1 MEGSG
6 WFYIGALILYI
17 FSFISGFSIGLYV
30 FFGVVLLL
38 LLGLAKSFRLLNK
51 TSFLIIIV
59 ISFGVWYFIVRYI
72 DDAYIFYPFTHL
84 F

>member
-1 MEGSG
+1 MKGSG

-30 FFGVVLLL
+30 FLGVVLLL
-38 LLGLAKSFRLLNK
+38 LSGLAKSFRLLNK
-51 TSFLIIIV
+51 TSFLIIIM
-59 ISFGVWYFIVRYI
+59 ISFGVWYLIVRYI
-72 DDAYIFYPFTHL
+72 DDAYIFYPFTLL

>member
-1 MEGSG
+1 MKGSG
-6 WFYIGALILYI
+6 WFYIGALTLYI

-38 LLGLAKSFRLLNK
+38 LSGLAKSFRLLNK

-59 ISFGVWYFIVRYI
+59 ISFGVWYLIVRYI
-72 DDAYIFYPFTHL
+72 DDAYIFYPFTLL